1 VKFRGSVAA
10 AVVAIVVAGS
20 IGCDSAA
27 THDGAAYA
35 HRLQSAVSTDAV
47 MAHLRE
53 LQDIAN
59 RNGGTRQTGT
69 PGYSASVDYVVKALE
84 DKGFDVQTP
93 EFELGIFHVNAESL
107 TIGGVPVAARAV
119 EYSGATSAQGVTGPL
134 VVVPENDSP
143 GCEPADYDGLPIAG
157 AVVLVARGG
166 CYLSDKAAA
175 ASGRGA
181 TGLIIAN
188 DVEEKAFSAAL
199 LEDDHV
205 RIPVASV
212 SKADGAQLRTRTGNA
227 TLVVDARTE
236 HVRAKNVVAQTTT
249 GSAQDVVL
257 VGAHLDS
264 VRLGPG
270 INDNGSGVAAVLET
284 ALAMGSDP
292 PVRNA
297 VRFAFFGGEEEWLI
311 GSDHYVKSLDVEAL
325 KDVALYLN
333 FDMVGSP
340 NPGYFTLDGNL
351 SGPTDPE
358 FAQLPEGSA
367 GIEEAFS
374 ESLGG
379 AGIPTQ
385 DLLVDGRGDYNAF
398 VRAGIPAG
406 QLFTGSEATMTSEQA
421 KLWGGRADEPF
432 DANYHTPDDTL
443 QNVNRGAL
451 DITLPAIGNVV
462 GQYAQE
468 LTGIPNRTERVRRVL
483 RD

>member
-1 VKFRGSVAA
+1 MRRPYSPV
-10 AVVAIVVAGS
+10 VVAGS
-20 IGCDSAA
+20 VGCDSAA

-35 HRLQSAVSTDAV
+35 DRLQSAVSTDAV

-107 TIGGVPVAARAV
+107 TIGGAPVAARAV

-157 AVVLVARGG
+157 AVVLVDRGG

-264 VRLGPG
+264 AVSSTAATPEPLSLIPGPSRTLSRCAPTSTTSCAEPVVVWATTFLARTRSVRASTTRVALPVRVRSCAPSALLTLATG
-270 INDNGSGVAAVLET
+270 ILTWSSSSSAALNAFSST
-284 ALAMGSDP
+284 SLAMINPVAPRPDAAAALSD
-292 PVRNA
+292 R
-297 VRFAFFGGEEEWLI
+297 
-311 GSDHYVKSLDVEAL
+311 
-325 KDVALYLN
+325 
-333 FDMVGSP
+333 
-340 NPGYFTLDGNL
+340 
-351 SGPTDPE
+351 
-358 FAQLPEGSA
+358 
-367 GIEEAFS
+367 
-374 ESLGG
+374 
-379 AGIPTQ
+379 
-385 DLLVDGRGDYNAF
+385 
-398 VRAGIPAG
+398 
-406 QLFTGSEATMTSEQA
+406 
-421 KLWGGRADEPF
+421 
-432 DANYHTPDDTL
+432 
-443 QNVNRGAL
+443 
-451 DITLPAIGNVV
+451 
-462 GQYAQE
+462 
-468 LTGIPNRTERVRRVL
+468 
-483 RD
+483 

>member
-1 VKFRGSVAA
+1 MKIRGLIAA
-10 AVVAIVVAGS
+10 AVLVVVVAGS
-20 IGCDSAA
+20 GGCDS
-27 THDGAAYA
+27 TPTQDGAGYPD
-35 HRLQSAVSTDAV
+35 RLRAAVSTDAV
-47 MAHLRE
+47 MAHLRRF
-53 LQDIAN
+53 QDIAN

-69 PGYSASVDYVVKALE
+69 PGYSASVDYVVKALK

-93 EFELGIFHVNAESL
+93 EFELGIFHVDAESL
-107 TIGGVPVAARAV
+107 TVDGAPVAARAV
-119 EYSGATSAQGVTGPL
+119 EYSGATSAAGVTGPL
-134 VVVPENDSP
+134 VAVPAADTP
-143 GCEPADYDGLPIAG
+143 GCEPTDYDGLPVAG
-157 AVVLVARGG
+157 AVVLVDRGG
-166 CYLSDKAAA
+166 CYLSEKAAA

-181 TGLIIAN
+181 AGLIIAN

-205 RIPVASV
+205 TIPVASV
-212 SKADGAQLRTRTGNA
+212 SRADGAQLRTRTGDA
-227 TLVVDARTE
+227 TLVVDASTE

-257 VGAHLDS
+257 MGAHLDS

-270 INDNGSGVAAVLET
+270 INDNGSGAAAVLET

-311 GSDHYVKSLDVEAL
+311 GSDHYVKSLDVEEL

-351 SGPTDPE
+351 SGPADPE
-358 FAQLPEGSA
+358 FSRLPEGSA
-367 GIEEAFS
+367 GIEQAFS
-374 ESLGG
+374 DFLRDD
-379 AGIPTQ
+379 GIPTQ
-385 DLLVDGRGDYNAF
+385 DLPVDGRGDYNAF
-398 VRAGIPAG
+398 IRAGIPAG
-406 QLFTGSEATMTSEQA
+406 QLFTGSEAVMTAEQA

-432 DANYHTPDDTL
+432 DPNYHTADDTL
-443 QNVNRGAL
+443 ANVNRDAL
-451 DITLPAIGNVV
+451 DDTLPAIGYVV

-468 LTGIPNRTERVRRVL
+468 LTGIPNRTERVRSVL
-483 RD
+483 PN

>member
-1 VKFRGSVAA
+1 MAVATAVVVVMVVGSV
-10 AVVAIVVAGS
+10 
-20 IGCDSAA
+20 GCDSTPTQA
-27 THDGAAYA
+27 GAAYA
-35 HRLQSAVSTDAV
+35 ERLRAAVSTNAV
-47 MAHLRE
+47 MAHLRQ
-53 LQDIAN
+53 LQDIAY

-69 PGYSASVDYVVKALE
+69 PGYSASVEYVVKALE

-93 EFELGIFHVNAESL
+93 EFNLGIFHVDAESL
-107 TIGGVPVAARAV
+107 TVDGTPVPAQGV
-119 EYSGATSAQGVTGPL
+119 EYSGATSPEGVTGPL
-134 VVVPENDSP
+134 VVVPSGDSA
-143 GCEPADYDGLPIAG
+143 GCEPADYDALPVAD
-157 AVVLVARGG
+157 AVVLVDRGG
-166 CYLSDKAAA
+166 CYLSEKAAA

-188 DVEEKAFSAAL
+188 DVEEKAFSGAL

-205 RIPVASV
+205 TIPVASV
-212 SKADGAQLRTRTGNA
+212 SKAEGARLRTRTGNA
-227 TLVVDARTE
+227 TLVVGARIE

-311 GSDHYVKSLDVEAL
+311 GSDDYVKSLDVEDL

-367 GIEEAFS
+367 GIEQAFS
-374 ESLGG
+374 DFLDD

-406 QLFTGSEATMTSEQA
+406 QLFTGSEAVMTAEQA

-432 DANYHTPDDTL
+432 DPNYHTADDIL
-443 QNVNRGAL
+443 SNVNRAAL
-451 DITLPAIGNVV
+451 DITLPAIAHVIGT
-462 GQYAQE
+462 YADDGE
-468 LTGIPNRTERVRRVL
+468 RRRDIPIRADRERRVL